1 MTPPPPH
8 PRTGSLH
15 ANGWDFDVDEYGD
28 PADPLVLL
36 LHGFPQSRACWTD
49 VAPLLAAS
57 GLRVVAPDLRGY
69 SPGARP
75 TDDAAY
81 ALGPLV
87 DDVIGL
93 LDALAAP
100 DADLVG
106 HDWGG
111 LLAWHVAAR
120 HPQRVRSLNVLS
132 TPHPRALL
140 DALAEDPD
148 QQSRSAYLDA
158 LQSPGA
164 AEALLAGDAARLRA
178 LLAPTG
184 RADTYVALLQEP
196 GRMDA
201 ALAWYRAR
209 GWAETA
215 GPVRVP
221 TRYLWPSDDGT
232 FGGTAARG
240 TAAHVAAPYE
250 LVVLDGC
257 GHWVAD
263 QDPRRVVDALH
274 PFLRP
279 RRPSTAT

>member
-1 MTPPPPH
+1 MTVLPPS
-8 PRTGSLH
+8 RTGVLH

-28 PADPLVLL
+28 PADPAVLL
-36 LHGFPQSRACWTD
+36 LHGFPQTRACWTD
-49 VAPLLAAS
+49 VAPLLAAR
-57 GLRVVAPDLRGY
+57 GLRVVAVDLRGY

-75 TDDAAY
+75 ADDADY

-100 DADLVG
+100 SADLVG

-120 HPQRVRSLNVLS
+120 HPDRVRSLSVLS

-140 DALAEDPD
+140 DAVAGDPD
-148 QQSRSAYLDA
+148 QQARSAYLDV
-158 LQSPGA
+158 LQNPGA
-164 AEALLAGDAARLRA
+164 AGALLADDAARLRA

-209 GWAETA
+209 GWAESA

-232 FGGTAARG
+232 FGETAARG

-274 PFLRP
+274 PFP
-279 RRPSTAT
+279 GDRRPEAS